1 MKGSEL
7 SLSENKPSEA
17 KWLNTIHSYIN
28 PDESEID
35 VTTLKGFFQD
45 LILRMREVDISG
57 MGAQLAYFFLLSFF
71 PLLLFIV
78 ALLPYLNLNQQYV
91 FDFIQTIVPAEV
103 FMLTQGTIVEVL
115 TTFNGGGILSIG
127 IIGTFWS
134 ASRGMNAMIKTLNQA
149 YGSEPKLGIVNRAW
163 SLLFTIALILIF
175 LIALFIPIFGQ
186 QFIYQLFNFLGV
198 EESFVTFWKYVQWIL
213 PPLLIFIVL
222 LLLYWVIPHTEP
234 RLHIF
239 TVIPG
244 ALFSTISWVVL
255 IYGFSFY
262 VNNFGNFTSTYGSIA
277 SVIILMLWM
286 YFTGMILIFG
296 GLLNASMHKR
306 RAAKKKLRSGIE

>member
-1 MKGSEL
+1 M
-7 SLSENKPSEA
+7 SENKPSQG
-17 KWLNTIHSYIN
+17 KWIHSIQTFIN
-28 PDESEID
+28 PDESEVD
-35 VTTLKGFFQD
+35 VTTFKGFIQD
-45 LILRMREVDISG
+45 LFLRMREVDISG

-115 TTFNGGGILSIG
+115 TTYNGGGLLSIG
-127 IIGTFWS
+127 IIGTLWS
-134 ASRGMNAMIKTLNQA
+134 ASRGMNAMIKTLNLA
-149 YGSEPKLGIVNRAW
+149 YQSVPKLGVVNRAW
-163 SLLFTIALILIF
+163 SLIFTVFLILIF

-198 EESFVTFWKYVQWIL
+198 EESFVIFWKYVQWIL
-213 PPLLIFIVL
+213 PPLLIFFVL

-234 RLHIF
+234 RMHII

-244 ALFSTISWVVL
+244 TLFSTIAWVVL

-262 VNNFGNFTSTYGSIA
+262 VNNFGNFSSTYGSIA

-306 RAAKKKLRSGIE
+306 RVAKMKRIAEG